1 MGNRVPRAEEITA
14 RAGELVPVLRSNGLW
29 HEENGRLRDETIDAL
44 TEAGIF
50 RMRVPARY
58 GGYECDTATLVDVGI
73 QLGRGDGATGFTVAL
88 WWITSWLM
96 GLFPDAAQEEVFA
109 TPDVRLCGTLAP
121 TGTAQPVDGGVV
133 VSGTWAFNSG
143 ARHSQ
148 WKLLAAL
155 SMTADGPEPI
165 MAAVPME
172 QVRLLDDWNT
182 AYLRGTGSVTA
193 IVDEVFV
200 PQHRVLHMIP
210 VMQQQYASQLNRD
223 LPMFQVPLLAAVTAS
238 SVGKVVGLAR
248 AAQENFM
255 ERMSERGITYTNYDS
270 QREAPLTHLQV
281 AEATLQIDEAE
292 SHARRLASTVDDKA
306 RLNAPWKLEERARA
320 RVVMGRVC
328 QLAGGAVNTLA
339 LASGGSSLNRNVLIQ
354 RVHRDLH
361 AIGVHAINNPQV
373 NLELYGRVLCGLEPN
388 TPYI

>member
-1 MGNRVPRAEEITA
+1 VGNTEEITA
-14 RAGELVPVLRSNGLW
+14 RAAELVPVLRSNALW
-29 HEENGRLRDETIDAL
+29 HEENRHLRDETVDAL

-73 QLGRGDGATGFTVAL
+73 QLGRGDGATAFTVAL

-109 TPDVRLCGTLAP
+109 TPDVRICGTLGP
-121 TGTAQPVDGGVV
+121 TGTAQPVDGGVI
-133 VSGTWAFNSG
+133 VSGSWAFNSG

-148 WKLLAAL
+148 WKLLSAI
-155 SMTADGPEPI
+155 SMTVDGPEPV
-165 MAAVPME
+165 MAVVPME

-182 AYLRGTGSVTA
+182 TSLQGTGSVTA

-200 PQHRVLHMIP
+200 PEHRVLPMGP

-223 LPMFQVPLLAAVTAS
+223 LPMFQVPLIAAVTAS
-238 SVGKVVGLAR
+238 SVGKLVGLAR
-248 AAQENFM
+248 AAHENFM
-255 ERMSERGITYTNYDS
+255 ERMSDRGITYTSYAS
-270 QREAPLTHLQV
+270 QREAPITHLQV
-281 AEATLQIDEAE
+281 AEAALRIDEAE
-292 SHARRLASTVDDKA
+292 SHARQLASTVDGKG
-306 RLNAPWKLEERARA
+306 RLNAPWKLEERARV
-320 RVVMGRVC
+320 RVVMGRMC

-339 LASGGSSLNRNVLIQ
+339 LASGGSSLNRDVLIQ
-354 RVHRDLH
+354 RVQRDLH
-361 AIGVHAINNPQV
+361 AISVHALNNPQV